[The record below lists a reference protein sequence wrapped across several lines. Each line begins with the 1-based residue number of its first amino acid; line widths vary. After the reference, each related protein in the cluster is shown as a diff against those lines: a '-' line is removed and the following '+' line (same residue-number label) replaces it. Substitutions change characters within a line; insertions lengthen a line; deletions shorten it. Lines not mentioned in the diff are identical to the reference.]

1 MFIFFIQSTKIEISK
16 IEMFCVTL
24 NFKIF
29 FSLKLHVT
37 LAEGLLTY
45 KVIIGLYTKSLT
57 QSTMLKIVFGI
68 QFGILA

>member
-1 MFIFFIQSTKIEISK
+1 MFAIYAHVYVDMLLKNVYLFIQSTKIEISK

-29 FSLKLHVT
+29 FALKLHVT

-45 KVIIGLYTKSLT
+45 
-57 QSTMLKIVFGI
+57 
-68 QFGILA
+68 